1 MKVLLISPE
10 TPSTFWSFQYV
21 LRFVSKRA
29 VFPPLGLLTIA
40 SMLPHSWQLKMVD
53 LNVTRLRTADI
64 RWADYVMISGM
75 IVHRQSVRGVVAR
88 CRALGR
94 TVIGG
99 GPLFTTGYEEFAN
112 DVHTVIGEAEDII
125 PQLVQD
131 MESGTLKPTY
141 QMSDRPDIRRTPTP
155 RWDLIKLKHYVTMPL
170 QFSRGCPYN
179 CEFCDIIIMNGR
191 TPRTKSPQQ
200 MLAELESLRQAGW
213 IGQVF
218 IVDDNFIGN
227 KVRVKQFLR
236 ELIHWRRRTK
246 SKMGFF
252 TEASVNLA
260 DDAELLDLMAQA
272 GFRRVFLGVET
283 PNATSL
289 EECQKQQNTR
299 RDMAEAIRTIQAAG
313 MEVMGGFIV
322 GFDSDPENIFEL
334 QYDFIQRTGIVTAMV
349 GLLMAL
355 PKTQL
360 YNRLVREGR
369 LRADASGNNTQSV
382 LNFEPKL
389 DREFL
394 IAGYRRLMRALYEPN
409 SYYRRVLTFLAN
421 YRPQGPKRRL
431 TWSEFKAFLKSTW
444 LMGVCYR
451 GRFAYWMF
459 FTTALMRYPEK
470 ISVAMTLAIYG
481 HHFRR
486 VADTL

>member
-1 MKVLLISPE
+1 MKILLISPE
-10 TPSTFWSFQYV
+10 TPSTFWSFRHV
-21 LRFVSKRA
+21 VRFVSKRA

-40 SMLPHSWQLKMVD
+40 SMLPESWQLKLVD
-53 LNVTRLRTADI
+53 LNVSRLRSADI

-75 IVHRQSVRGVVAR
+75 IVHRESVQDIVAR

-94 TVIGG
+94 TIIGG
-99 GPLFTTGYEEFAN
+99 GPLFTTGYEEFAE
-112 DVHTVIGEAEDII
+112 DVHAVIGEAEDIM
-125 PQLVQD
+125 PELVRD
-131 MESGTLKPTY
+131 MEAGTLKPTY
-141 QMSDRPDIRRTPTP
+141 QLSERPDIQRTPTP
-155 RWDLIKLKHYVTMPL
+155 RWDLIQPKHYVTMPV

-200 MLAELESLRQAGW
+200 MLAELDSLRRAGW
-213 IGQVF
+213 NEQVF

-236 ELIHWRRRTK
+236 ELIQWRERTG
-246 SKMGFF
+246 SEMGFF

-260 DDAELLDLMAQA
+260 DDPELLDLMARA
-272 GFRRVFLGVET
+272 GFRRVFLGIET

-299 RDMAEAIRTIQAAG
+299 RDMAEAIRTIQASG

-322 GFDSDPENIFEL
+322 GFDNDPENIFEL

-360 YNRLVREGR
+360 YNRLVHEGR
-369 LRADASGNNTQSV
+369 LRADASGNNTQAV

-394 IAGYRRLMRALYEPN
+394 IAGYRRLMRTLYQPKA
-409 SYYRRVLTFLAN
+409 YYQRVLTFLAN
-421 YRPQGPKRRL
+421 YHPQGPRSRL
-431 TWSEFKAFLKSTW
+431 TWNDFRAFLRSMW
-444 LMGVCYR
+444 LMGVWHR
-451 GRFAYWMF
+451 GRFAYWKF
-459 FTTALMRYPEK
+459 FATALRRHPEK

-481 HHFRR
+481 HHFRL
-486 VADTL
+486 VAESL